1 MMKTTNALSRIFEVG
16 RDEQLKK
23 NFDDNIWLSIPVRFS
38 L

>member
-1 MMKTTNALSRIFEVG
+1 MTKTTNAISRIFEVG

-23 NFDDNIWLSIPVRFS
+23 NLVVNIWLSIPVRFS

>member
-1 MMKTTNALSRIFEVG
+1 MKTTNALSRIFEVG

-23 NFDDNIWLSIPVRFS
+23 NLVVNIWLSIPVRFS